1 MFLAVFPEDGVNQLA
16 LAHGLVHLDVEFLA
30 GLHKLCLVHP
40 ADVHSGILLNRLQNR
55 ETAIRRF
62 KIDCLVADGNLSLAV
77 KFEGNFLKHLL
88 DKLHHPDVVLV
99 GHIDFHAG
107 ELRVVSL
114 VHSLVAEV
122 LCELIHSRVTADNQ
136 PLKVQLV
143 GNSQIERDVE
153 RVVMGDER
161 TRSSTARNALEDRGL
176 NLKATGRIEV
186 LAHRRY
192 YLTPLDEDLAHL
204 RIHDEVDIPL
214 SILKFRIRERVEN
227 LAVLLFYNREYPQG
241 LAQERKFSGVDGEL
255 ACLGDEGISLDSY
268 DVADVEELLE
278 DRVVHRL
285 VLAWTN
291 LVTFHIHLNP
301 ASLVLQFNERRRAHN
316 PAGHYSS
323 GNADIRKITFLGIIA
338 LLYLPCCRIDRIER
352 SRIRLDSEFAKFP

>member
-1 MFLAVFPEDGVNQLA
+1 
-16 LAHGLVHLDVEFLA
+16 
-30 GLHKLCLVHP
+30 
-40 ADVHSGILLNRLQNR
+40 
-55 ETAIRRF
+55 
-62 KIDCLVADGNLSLAV
+62 
-77 KFEGNFLKHLL
+77 
-88 DKLHHPDVVLV
+88 
-99 GHIDFHAG
+99 
-107 ELRVVSL
+107 
-114 VHSLVAEV
+114 
-122 LCELIHSRVTADNQ
+122 
-136 PLKVQLV
+136 
-143 GNSQIERDVE
+143 
-153 RVVMGDER
+153 MGDER

-227 LAVLLFYNREYPQG
+227 LAVLLFHNREHPQG
-241 LAQERKFSGVDGEL
+241 LAQERKFPGVDGEL

-278 DRVVHRL
+278 DSVVHCL
-285 VLAWTN
+285 VLARTN

-301 ASLVLQFNERRRAHN
+301 ACLVLQFDERRRAHN

-323 GNADIRKITFLGIIA
+323 GNADIGKIAFFGIIA
-338 LLYLPCCRIDRIER
+338 LLYLPCRRIDRIER
-352 SRIRLDSEFAKFP
+352 SRIRLDSEFAKFPQRIAALLFLFVEFLCNHISSFIYFNLTTRRRHFRDLAKSYKITTFILNSETISVSL